1 MIFGYS
7 PKSNSDPRLN
17 PLEIFIEIQGKHT
30 DDIGVYNF
38 AYNSAKRNCYE
49 CHPLINK

>member
-7 PKSNSDPRLN
+7 PKSNPNPRLN
-17 PLEIFIEIQGKHT
+17 PLEVYIKIQGKSA
-30 DDIGVYNF
+30 DDSRVYNF
-38 AYNSAKRNCYE
+38 AYNSAKRNCHE